1 MEKDLILLGESRNN
15 SLGVLTFDKLEQFE
29 ESFIDYLDVDDKTL
43 KVYKNGINCFKN
55 YLKENNIQYPNRDSV
70 IGFRNML
77 RETYSSNTVNAYMIS
92 VRALFKY
99 LEIHNLYKNI
109 AVDIKGAKYDTTPKK
124 EVLSLEQMQKIYN
137 DLVDIRERAIFGLMI
152 STGLRVCEVATAL
165 IEDIKMYNNEV
176 VLFILGKKRDS
187 KSDYVKLSNQVLNDL
202 QDYIGN
208 RTSGSIF
215 ISTSNENYGNG
226 LSTVSLRKIIKNI
239 FKRYGLDKDTLSC
252 HSLRRSFAV
261 VSYETGSSIYDIQ
274 QVLRHQSINT
284 TTRYLKQVDRDKNKT
299 EYNVA
304 NAIFG

>member
-1 MEKDLILLGESRNN
+1 MKEELLKVESNE
-15 SLGVLTFDKLEQFE
+15 LQVLTFEKLEQFE

-55 YLKENNIQYPNRDSV
+55 YLKENNIQYPNRDSI

-92 VRALFKY
+92 IRALFKY
-99 LEIHNLYKNI
+99 LEIHGLYKNI
-109 AVDIKGAKYDTTPKK
+109 AIDIKGSHYDTTPRK
-124 EVLSLEQMQKIYN
+124 EVLSLEQMQMIYN
-137 DLVDIRERAIFGLMI
+137 DLVDIRERAIFGLLI
-152 STGLRVCEVATAL
+152 STGLRVCEVSTAL

-176 VLFILGKKRDS
+176 VLFVLGKKRDS
-187 KSDYVKLSNQVLNDL
+187 KCDYVKLSNQVINDL
-202 QDYIGN
+202 QYYIGN
-208 RTSGSIF
+208 RTSGNIF
-215 ISTSNENYGNG
+215 VSTSNENYGKG

-284 TTRYLKQVDRDKNKT
+284 TTRYLKEIDRNKNKT

>member
-1 MEKDLILLGESRNN
+1 MKEELLKVKNN
-15 SLGVLTFDKLEQFE
+15 NIQVLTFERLEQFE

-55 YLKENNIQYPNRDSV
+55 YLKENNIQYPTRDSI

-92 VRALFKY
+92 IRALFKY

-109 AVDIKGAKYDTTPKK
+109 AVDVKGAKYDTTPKK
-124 EVLSLEQMQKIYN
+124 EVLSLEQMQTIYN

-152 STGLRVCEVATAL
+152 STGLRVCEVSTAL

-176 VLFILGKKRDS
+176 VLFVLGKKRDS
-187 KSDYVKLSNQVLNDL
+187 KCDYVKLSNQVINDL

-208 RTSGSIF
+208 RTSGNIF
-215 ISTSNENYGNG
+215 VSTSNENYGKG

-239 FKRYGLDKDTLSC
+239 FKRHGLDKDTLSC

-284 TTRYLKQVDRDKNKT
+284 TTRYLKEIDRNKNKT

>member
-1 MEKDLILLGESRNN
+1 MLKDLVLRKENN
-15 SLGVLTFDKLEQFE
+15 NNIVETLTFERLEQFE
-29 ESFIDYLDVDDKTL
+29 ESFIDYLDVDEKTL
-43 KVYKNGINCFKN
+43 KVYKNGINCFNN
-55 YLKENNIQYPNRDSV
+55 YLQENGIKNPNRDNV

-77 RETYSSNTVNAYMIS
+77 RETYSSNTVNSYMIS

-99 LEIHNLYKNI
+99 LEIHGLYKNI
-109 AVDIKGAKYDTTPKK
+109 AIDIKGAKYDTTPKK
-124 EVLSLEQMQKIYN
+124 EVLSLEQMQTIYN
-137 DLVDIRERAIFGLMI
+137 DLGDLRERALFGLMI
-152 STGLRVCEVATAL
+152 STGLRVCEIATAN
-165 IEDIKMYNNEV
+165 IEDIKMYNNEI
-176 VLFILGKKRDS
+176 VLFVLGKKRDS
-187 KSDYVKLSNQVLNDL
+187 KNEYVKLSNQVINDL

-208 RTSGSIF
+208 RTDGSIF
-215 ISTSNENYGNG
+215 ISTSNENYGSG

-261 VSYETGSSIYDIQ
+261 VSYETGNSIYDIQ